1 MTDSTIQEETLNA
14 LYQVETAIIDSFKS
28 MLANDAM
35 LSIEMELQEIKTA
48 DPAEVVQKLNGPV
61 QWLQSDL
68 EWNAQNG
75 RNVFFM
81 RDEDANAFL
90 AQVTVQ
96 NEALD
101 SLDVIFDNWN
111 VAATQFFEEKLGQP
125 PAFGQ
130 VNAETRELQED
141 AVQADEL
148 WAIYTLKLGDNQ
160 YEVHRLC
167 SPFWQEMA
175 EAANIDVTTVD
186 DIDTAASADLN
197 TGAIDVEKVN
207 FGNLSEEIG
216 DDDHI
221 GSIEVL
227 YDLKLDLVVELGR
240 TKKPIREIL
249 ELARGSIIELEK
261 LAGDPVDIYVNDK
274 KLAEGEVVVVDDH
287 FGVRITNLLKP
298 ADRIKSLGES

>member
-61 QWLQSDL
+61 QWLQSDV

-101 SLDVIFDNWN
+101 SLDVIFENWN

-186 DIDTAASADLN
+186 DIDTAASAGLN

>member
-48 DPAEVVQKLNGPV
+48 DPAEVIQKLNGPV

-81 RDEDANAFL
+81 RDEDANTFL

-148 WAIYTLKLGDNQ
+148 WAIYTLKLGDN
-160 YEVHRLC
+160 
-167 SPFWQEMA
+167 
-175 EAANIDVTTVD
+175 
-186 DIDTAASADLN
+186 
-197 TGAIDVEKVN
+197 
-207 FGNLSEEIG
+207 
-216 DDDHI
+216 
-221 GSIEVL
+221 
-227 YDLKLDLVVELGR
+227 
-240 TKKPIREIL
+240 
-249 ELARGSIIELEK
+249 
-261 LAGDPVDIYVNDK
+261 
-274 KLAEGEVVVVDDH
+274 
-287 FGVRITNLLKP
+287 
-298 ADRIKSLGES
+298 IKSENIAIISVIPSLVTDLMVAINKTNFLRKNGR

>member
-1 MTDSTIQEETLNA
+1 MTDATINENA
-14 LYQVETAIIDSFKS
+14 LTALYTIEAAIIEKYKS
-28 MLANDAM
+28 MLASDAM

-48 DPAEVVQKLNGPV
+48 EAEELLGQLNAPV
-61 QWLQSDL
+61 QLFQSTL
-68 EWNAQNG
+68 EWNAQIG
-75 RNVFFM
+75 RNLFLM
-81 RDEDANAFL
+81 REEDANALL

-101 SLDVIFDNWN
+101 SLDVIFANWN
-111 VAATQFFEEKLGQP
+111 LAATQFFEEKLGQP
-125 PAFGQ
+125 PAFGE
-130 VNAETRELQED
+130 VTSETRELKNDDLQP
-141 AVQADEL
+141 DEL
-148 WAIYTLKLGDNQ
+148 WSIYQLKLGDNQ
-160 YEVHRLC
+160 YVIHRIC

-186 DIDTAASADLN
+186 DIDASSVSGLDAGQIEVENVDFGDLN
-197 TGAIDVEKVN
+197 PDM
-207 FGNLSEEIG
+207 SH
-216 DDDHI
+216 DDGI

-261 LAGDPVDIYVNDK
+261 LAGDPVEIYVNDK

-298 ADRIKSLGES
+298 ADRIKSLGEA